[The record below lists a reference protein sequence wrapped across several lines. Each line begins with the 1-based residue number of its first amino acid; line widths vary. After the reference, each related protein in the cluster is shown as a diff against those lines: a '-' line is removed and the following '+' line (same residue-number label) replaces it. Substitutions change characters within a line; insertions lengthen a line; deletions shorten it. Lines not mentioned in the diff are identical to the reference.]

1 MSDGMEMSCSKTLL
15 NTSSSSSKR
24 VASKL
29 VSLTT
34 PAVPHDAC
42 SVTLTRAGRS
52 GMVCSG
58 SLSLSES
65 DSDVLATFDGLRQ
78 STQVS
83 LQFRDTHLE
92 HGRASSHRTLLS
104 RQVVHASEVLLR
116 ARFLTGAR
124 LSSCTGGTHDMMA
137 VL

>member
-1 MSDGMEMSCSKTLL
+1 
-15 NTSSSSSKR
+15 
-24 VASKL
+24 
-29 VSLTT
+29 
-34 PAVPHDAC
+34 
-42 SVTLTRAGRS
+42 
-52 GMVCSG
+52 MVCSG